1 MVDDI
6 EGLIFD
12 FDGLLMQ
19 TETTLL
25 ECWRTEW
32 AHHGLRL
39 DETTFFA
46 DHGGDTSEQHYADLA
61 AAVGPAYDRAAS
73 HARRLAHRDLLH
85 QTLDLAPGM
94 RAWLDEAAGLG
105 LPLAVAS
112 SSPRHWVH
120 GHLNRRGELDRFA
133 VRACGDEVT
142 GHKPDPSVYLL
153 ALTRLGIPAA
163 RAVAFEDT
171 PARRGRGEGGGAA
184 VRGDPQPLHRPHPL
198 RRRRPRPA
206 LGPGRS
212 PRRRAAVRGV
222 IGALPGLKRASIGC
236 RDALPVR
243 GGPRHVQHGR
253 GRRPG

>member
-171 PARRGRGEGGGAA
+171 PHGVAAAKAAGLRCVAIPNPYTDPTRFGAA
-184 VRGDPQPLHRPHPL
+184 DLVLRSALDAPL
-198 RRRRPRPA
+198 
-206 LGPGRS
+206 
-212 PRRRAAVRGV
+212 AAVLRSV
-222 IGALPGLKRASIGC
+222 ASS
-236 RDALPVR
+236 VR
-243 GGPRHVQHGR
+243 SQV
-253 GRRPG
+253 